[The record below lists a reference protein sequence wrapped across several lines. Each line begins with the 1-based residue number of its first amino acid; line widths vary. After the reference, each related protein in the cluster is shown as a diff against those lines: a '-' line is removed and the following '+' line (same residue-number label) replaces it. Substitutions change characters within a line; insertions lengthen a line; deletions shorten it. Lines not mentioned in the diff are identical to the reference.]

1 MSVNCGVGKTSLQL
15 VNQLFQGMALL
26 LGSCVVR
33 LAVHV
38 QATYVADANAVGV
51 MPLAVGSRLF
61 YLATCFYRTVQQ
73 HHIVV
78 AYHGVALFA
87 VPAVYV
93 AGSEMSALLSGRAM
107 DDYFC
112 YCSHGY
118 FFKDKSQMTK
128 DEWQK
133 SKEYRVYRK

>member
-51 MPLAVGSRLF
+51 MPVGVSTCHLQWS
-61 YLATCFYRTVQQ
+61 TCF
-73 HHIVV
+73 HS
-78 AYHGVALFA
+78 A
-87 VPAVYV
+87 V
-93 AGSEMSALLSGRAM
+93 
-107 DDYFC
+107 
-112 YCSHGY
+112 
-118 FFKDKSQMTK
+118 
-128 DEWQK
+128 
-133 SKEYRVYRK
+133 